1 MTQQNPA
8 LQKIGELLEPLSST
22 AGAIIGDKMY
32 AAGGAAPGSTVIAKM
47 WVRSAP
53 SIIRK
58 VCRVSFLFKISRD

>member
-8 LQKIGELLEPLSST
+8 LQKIGELLEPLSSP

-32 AAGGAAPGSTVIAKM
+32 VAGGAAPGSTVIAKM

-53 SIIRK
+53 
-58 VCRVSFLFKISRD
+58 